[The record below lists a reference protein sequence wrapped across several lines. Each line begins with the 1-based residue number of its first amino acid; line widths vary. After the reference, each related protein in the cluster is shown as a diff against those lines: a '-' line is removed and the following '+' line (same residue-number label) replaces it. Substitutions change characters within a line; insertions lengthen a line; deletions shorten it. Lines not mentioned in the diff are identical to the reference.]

1 MCVYMS
7 ALALAAPLVVLHPR
21 SASARASCLAMGAF
35 PDVADD
41 HYDDDAAEIKAAIRA
56 ALSSGDRTAVG
67 RLVGQLEKC
76 NPTERPATSP
86 LLDGCWETLY
96 ASDTADW
103 TRGAGRVRH
112 LIESYCPG
120 PNAYASVLQAGPR
133 GNRWDDVRDGRG
145 AYVQRARHRFGS
157 SEVRATFTWL
167 GGEAWD
173 IEYVSRARLL
183 LGIPFWRRRIRGQG
197 SLDLDHAVRPTFV
210 DGGLCVL
217 RVPAIS
223 AAGTLLRQE
232 RFYLLQRIRHRL
244 WQDGSFV
251 GLSDAPLMGFDL
263 DP

>member
-1 MCVYMS
+1 MTS
-7 ALALAAPLVVLHPR
+7 PTDVVI
-21 SASARASCLAMGAF
+21 ASAARTPVGAF
-35 PDVADD
+35 NGALSTLPAS
-41 HYDDDAAEIKAAIRA
+41 ELGTAAIRA

-183 LGIPFWRRRIRGQG
+183 LGIPFQQSEPCAEGVELPRRHCSDRLQQ
-197 SLDLDHAVRPTFV
+197 LH
-210 DGGLCVL
+210 
-217 RVPAIS
+217 
-223 AAGTLLRQE
+223 AAG
-232 RFYLLQRIRHRL
+232 
-244 WQDGSFV
+244 S
-251 GLSDAPLMGFDL
+251 P
-263 DP
+263 